1 VNTDLTHDITM
12 DDSTETQ
19 GNNTRDN
26 SPRRPPGALAGMD
39 SQSLVTELDR
49 AMKVAKDSQRQYNG
63 LGDKDRK
70 IHYTHLQIKDHN
82 YYNKTDNLWNEPQR
96 LDPKK
101 FARYSEKNID
111 PETSFKK
118 NIKDL
123 QKIAQKEKD

>member
-1 VNTDLTHDITM
+1 M
-12 DDSTETQ
+12 DDSTETL
-19 GNNTRDN
+19 GNNTKEN

-49 AMKVAKDSQRQYNG
+49 SMKVAKDSQRQYNV

-82 YYNKTDNLWNEPQR
+82 YYNKTDSLWNEPQR

-123 QKIAQKEKD
+123 